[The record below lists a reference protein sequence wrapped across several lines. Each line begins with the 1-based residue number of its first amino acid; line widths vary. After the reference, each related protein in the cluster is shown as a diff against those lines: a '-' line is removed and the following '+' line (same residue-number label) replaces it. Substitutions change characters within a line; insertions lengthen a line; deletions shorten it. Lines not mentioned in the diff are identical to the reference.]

1 MYQSFSRLGFP
12 GFAFSE
18 SKGFAGGIAM
28 GWKANKLQVHI
39 LKSHFQF
46 LHSRI
51 IIEEAWK
58 SPRLDGFSVGFY
70 QNTRNLTGENIF
82 SLTQQLWH
90 KDASLGNSAYY
101 AQIQE

>member
-1 MYQSFSRLGFP
+1 MHHLDNSVTRLL
-12 GFAFSE
+12 
-18 SKGFAGGIAM
+18 KYD
-28 GWKANKLQVHI
+28 LQDTEIKKV
-39 LKSHFQF
+39 LFDMA
-46 LHSRI
+46 
-51 IIEEAWK
+51 AWK
-58 SPRLDGFSVGFY
+58 SPRLDGFSAGYY